1 MGAKH
6 MMQRILIIDDEEY
19 LCKNLEEALVEDG
32 YKVLIAHSGND
43 GIEKASKE
51 SPDLVL
57 LDLKLPDMEGLE
69 VLKNMDSLDYMPA
82 TIMMTAHGN
91 VEAAVQAIKVGA
103 YDFLEKP
110 FPIDKLK
117 VIVRNALSAKEL
129 RNNLNTSVKLEKR
142 KFGFHNLIGKSQA
155 IKEILSLIEKLVVTD
170 PKTIL
175 ITGETGTGKG
185 LVAKLLH
192 YNGVRAD
199 KPFLELNCA
208 SIPESLL
215 ESELFGHEAG
225 SFTDAKRM
233 KKGIFEEAHGGT
245 LFLDEIGDMNQTLQA
260 KLVKV
265 VEERTFR
272 RIGGNRDITV
282 DVRVIAATNR
292 DLRELVRQNLFREDL
307 FHRLNVINFE
317 MPNLRMRK
325 DDIPLIVEYFIDY
338 FNSELNK
345 SIKIISEDAMR
356 ALTNYNWP
364 GNVRELRSAIE
375 RAVILSEGEELNP
388 NYMQLDENNGDKV
401 VKIEN
406 DDRKMFLEIDLD
418 NASLTGIEEKIIKR
432 ALEVNQWNQTRAS
445 QMLGITRHT
454 LRNKMKRMGILE

>member
-1 MGAKH
+1 MIY
-6 MMQRILIIDDEEY
+6 RILIIDDEEY
-19 LCKNLEEALVEDG
+19 LCKNLEEALAEDG
-32 YKVLIAHSGND
+32 YKVFTAHTGID
-43 GIEKASKE
+43 GIETAEKE
-51 SPDLVL
+51 SPDLIL
-57 LDLKLPDMEGLE
+57 LDLKLPDKEGIE
-69 VLKNMDSLDYMPA
+69 VLKNLDSLDYLPI

-91 VEAAVQAIKVGA
+91 IEAAVQAIKVGA

-110 FPIDKLK
+110 FPVDKLK
-117 VIVRNALSAKEL
+117 VIVRNALYAKEL
-129 RNNLNTSVKLEKR
+129 RNNLNTSIKIEKR

-155 IKEILSLIEKLVVTD
+155 IKEIISLIEKLVATD

-208 SIPESLL
+208 SIPETLL

-225 SFTDAKRM
+225 SFTDAKKM

-245 LFLDEIGDMNQTLQA
+245 IFLDEIGDMSQTLQA

-272 RIGGNRDITV
+272 RIGGARDITV

-317 MPNLRMRK
+317 MPSLRKRRE
-325 DDIPLIVEYFIDY
+325 DIPLIVEYFLND

-345 SIKIISEDAMR
+345 NIKKISDDTMR
-356 ALTNYNWP
+356 ALTHYGWP
-364 GNVRELRSAIE
+364 GNVRELRSTIE
-375 RAVILSEGEELNP
+375 RAVILSEGDELSPSYIQLEEN
-388 NYMQLDENNGDKV
+388 DGDNV
-401 VKIEN
+401 VNIEN
-406 DDRKMFLEIDLD
+406 DDRKLFLEIDLD
-418 NASLTGIEEKIIKR
+418 NASLGGIEDKIIKR
-432 ALEVNQWNQTRAS
+432 ALEVNQWNQTKAS
-445 QMLGITRHT
+445 KMLGITRHT
-454 LRNKMKRMGILE
+454 LRNKMKRMGMLE

>member
-1 MGAKH
+1 MH
-6 MMQRILIIDDEEY
+6 SILIIDDEEY
-19 LCKNLEEALVEDG
+19 LCKNLEEALAEDG
-32 YKVLIAHSGND
+32 YKVFTAHTGKD
-43 GIEKASKE
+43 GIEKAKQE
-51 SPDLVL
+51 FPDLIL
-57 LDLKLPDMEGLE
+57 LDLKLPDTEGIDL
-69 VLKNMDSLDYMPA
+69 LKRIDNFDYLPV

-91 VEAAVQAIKVGA
+91 VEAAVKAIKEGA

-110 FPIDKLK
+110 FPVDKLK
-117 VIVRNALSAKEL
+117 VIVKNALNTKEL
-129 RNNLNTSVKLEKR
+129 RNSLNTSVKVEKR
-142 KFGFHNLIGKSQA
+142 KFGFHNLIGKSQS
-155 IKEILSLIEKLVVTD
+155 IKEIIDLIEKLVVTD

-185 LVAKLLH
+185 LVAKILH
-192 YNGVRAD
+192 YNGVRAE

-208 SIPESLL
+208 SIPETLL

-225 SFTDAKRM
+225 SFTDAKKM

-245 LFLDEIGDMNQTLQA
+245 IFLDEIGDMSQTLQA

-292 DLRELVRQNLFREDL
+292 DLRELVRQNLFRDDL

-317 MPNLRMRK
+317 MPSLRRRK
-325 DDIPLIVEYFIDY
+325 EDIPAIVEYFLNY
-338 FNSELNK
+338 FNSELSKN
-345 SIKIISEDAMR
+345 IKIISNETMR
-356 ALTNYNWP
+356 ALAHYSWP
-364 GNVRELRSAIE
+364 GNVRELRSTIE

-388 NYMQLDENNGDKV
+388 NYIQLEENDVDSTVKV
-401 VKIEN
+401 EN

-418 NASLTGIEEKIIKR
+418 SASLTGIEDKIIKR
-432 ALEVNQWNQTRAS
+432 ALEINEWNQTKTS
-445 QMLGITRHT
+445 EMLGITRHT
-454 LRNKMKRMGILE
+454 LRNKMKRMGMLE

>member
-1 MGAKH
+1 MTH
-6 MMQRILIIDDEEY
+6 SILIVDDEEY
-19 LCKNLEEALVEDG
+19 LCKNLEEALAEDG
-32 YKVLIAHSGND
+32 YKVFTAHTAND
-43 GIEKASKE
+43 GIEKVKQE
-51 SPDLVL
+51 FPDLIL
-57 LDLKLPDMEGLE
+57 LDLKLPDKEGID
-69 VLKNMDSLDYMPA
+69 VLKTIDSLDYVPT

-110 FPIDKLK
+110 FPLDKLK
-117 VIVRNALSAKEL
+117 VIVRNALNAKEL
-129 RNNLNTSVKLEKR
+129 RNNLNTSLKLEKR
-142 KFGFHNLIGKSQA
+142 KFGFQNLIGKSQA
-155 IKEILSLIEKLVVTD
+155 IKEIINLIEKLVVTD

-208 SIPESLL
+208 SIPETLL

-225 SFTDAKRM
+225 SFTDAKKM
-233 KKGIFEEAHGGT
+233 KKGIFEEAHRGT
-245 LFLDEIGDMNQTLQA
+245 IFLDEIGDMSQTLQA

-272 RIGGNRDITV
+272 RVGGTRDITV

-292 DLRELVRQNLFREDL
+292 DLRELVRQNLFRDDL

-317 MPNLRMRK
+317 MPSLRRRK
-325 DDIPLIVEYFIDY
+325 EDIPLIVEFFLNH

-345 SIKIISEDAMR
+345 NIKIISDETMG
-356 ALTNYNWP
+356 ALTHYGWP
-364 GNVRELRSAIE
+364 GNVRELRSTIE
-375 RAVILSEGEELNP
+375 RAVILSEGDELSQNYIQLEEN
-388 NYMQLDENNGDKV
+388 DGDNV

-418 NASLTGIEEKIIKR
+418 NASLSGVEDKIIKR
-432 ALEVNQWNQTRAS
+432 ALEVNQWNQTKTS
-445 QMLGITRHT
+445 EMLGITRHT
-454 LRNKMKRMGILE
+454 LRNKMKRMGMLE

>member
-1 MGAKH
+1 MTH
-6 MMQRILIIDDEEY
+6 SILIVDDEEY
-19 LCKNLEEALVEDG
+19 LCKNLEEALAEDG
-32 YKVLIAHSGND
+32 YKVFTAHTAND
-43 GIEKASKE
+43 GIEKVKQE
-51 SPDLVL
+51 FPDLIL
-57 LDLKLPDMEGLE
+57 LDLKLPDKEGID
-69 VLKNMDSLDYMPA
+69 VLKTIDSLDYVPT

-110 FPIDKLK
+110 FPLDKLK
-117 VIVRNALSAKEL
+117 VIVRNALNAKEL
-129 RNNLNTSVKLEKR
+129 RNNLNTSLKLEKR
-142 KFGFHNLIGKSQA
+142 KFGFQNLIGKSQA
-155 IKEILSLIEKLVVTD
+155 IKEIINLIEKLVVTD

-208 SIPESLL
+208 SIPETLL
-215 ESELFGHEAG
+215 ESEVFGHEAG
-225 SFTDAKRM
+225 SFTDAKKM
-233 KKGIFEEAHGGT
+233 KKGIFEEAHRGT
-245 LFLDEIGDMNQTLQA
+245 IFLDEIGDMSQTLQA

-272 RIGGNRDITV
+272 RVGGTRDITV

-292 DLRELVRQNLFREDL
+292 DLRELVRQNLFRDDL

-317 MPNLRMRK
+317 MPSLRRRK
-325 DDIPLIVEYFIDY
+325 EDIPLIVEFFLNH

-345 SIKIISEDAMR
+345 NIKIISDETMG
-356 ALTNYNWP
+356 ALTHYGWP
-364 GNVRELRSAIE
+364 GNVRELRSTIE
-375 RAVILSEGEELNP
+375 RAVILSEGDELSP
-388 NYMQLDENNGDKV
+388 NYIQLEENDGDNV

-418 NASLTGIEEKIIKR
+418 NASLSGVEDKIIKR
-432 ALEVNQWNQTRAS
+432 ALEVNQWNQTKTS
-445 QMLGITRHT
+445 EMLGITRHT
-454 LRNKMKRMGILE
+454 LRNKMKRMGMLE

>member
-1 MGAKH
+1 MTR
-6 MMQRILIIDDEEY
+6 RILIIDDEEY
-19 LCKNLEEALVEDG
+19 LCKNLEETLAEDG
-32 YKVLIAHSGND
+32 YEVFTAHTGND
-43 GIEKASKE
+43 GIEKVKQE
-51 SPDLVL
+51 IPDLIL
-57 LDLKLPDMEGLE
+57 LDLKLPDKEGID
-69 VLKNMDSLDYMPA
+69 VLKNIDSLDYLPI

-117 VIVRNALSAKEL
+117 VIVRNALNAKDL
-129 RNNLNTSVKLEKR
+129 RNNLNTSLKVEKR
-142 KFGFHNLIGKSQA
+142 KFGFQNLIGKSQA
-155 IKEILSLIEKLVVTD
+155 IKEIINLIEKLVVTD

-208 SIPESLL
+208 SIPETLL

-225 SFTDAKRM
+225 SFTDAKKM
-233 KKGIFEEAHGGT
+233 KKGIFEEAHRGT
-245 LFLDEIGDMNQTLQA
+245 IFLDEIGDMSQTLQA

-272 RIGGNRDITV
+272 RIGGTRDITV

-292 DLRELVRQNLFREDL
+292 DLRELVRQNLFRDDL

-317 MPNLRMRK
+317 MPSLRRRK
-325 DDIPLIVEYFIDY
+325 EDIPLIVEFFLNH

-345 SIKIISEDAMR
+345 NIKIISDETMR
-356 ALTNYNWP
+356 ALTHYGWP
-364 GNVRELRSAIE
+364 GNVRELRSTIE
-375 RAVILSEGEELNP
+375 RAVILSEGDELSP
-388 NYMQLDENNGDKV
+388 NYTQLEENDGDNV

-418 NASLTGIEEKIIKR
+418 NASLTGVEDKIIKR
-432 ALEVNQWNQTRAS
+432 ALEVNQWNQTKTS
-445 QMLGITRHT
+445 EMLGITWHT
-454 LRNKMKRMGILE
+454 LRNKMKRMGMLE

>member
-1 MGAKH
+1 MTR
-6 MMQRILIIDDEEY
+6 RILIIDDEEY
-19 LCKNLEEALVEDG
+19 LCKNLEETLAEDG
-32 YKVLIAHSGND
+32 YEVFTAHTGND
-43 GIEKASKE
+43 GIEKVKQE
-51 SPDLVL
+51 IPDLIL
-57 LDLKLPDMEGLE
+57 LDLKLPDKEGID
-69 VLKNMDSLDYMPA
+69 VLKTIDSLDYLPI

-117 VIVRNALSAKEL
+117 VIVRNALNAKDL
-129 RNNLNTSVKLEKR
+129 RNNLNTSLKVEKR
-142 KFGFHNLIGKSQA
+142 KFGFQNLIGKSQA
-155 IKEILSLIEKLVVTD
+155 IKEIINLIEKLVVTD

-208 SIPESLL
+208 SIPETLL

-225 SFTDAKRM
+225 SFTDAKKM
-233 KKGIFEEAHGGT
+233 KKGIFEEAHRGT
-245 LFLDEIGDMNQTLQA
+245 IFLDEIGDMSQTLQA

-272 RIGGNRDITV
+272 RIGGTRDITV

-292 DLRELVRQNLFREDL
+292 DLRELVRQNLFRDDL

-317 MPNLRMRK
+317 MPSLRRRK
-325 DDIPLIVEYFIDY
+325 EDIPLIVEFFLNH

-345 SIKIISEDAMR
+345 NIKIISDETMR
-356 ALTNYNWP
+356 ALTHYGWP
-364 GNVRELRSAIE
+364 GNVRELRSTIE
-375 RAVILSEGEELNP
+375 RAVILSEGDELSP
-388 NYMQLDENNGDKV
+388 NYTQLEENDGDNV

-418 NASLTGIEEKIIKR
+418 NASLTGVEDKIIKR
-432 ALEVNQWNQTRAS
+432 ALEVNQWNQTKTS
-445 QMLGITRHT
+445 EMLGITRHT
-454 LRNKMKRMGILE
+454 LRNKMKRMGMLE

>member
-1 MGAKH
+1 MTH
-6 MMQRILIIDDEEY
+6 RILIIDDEEY
-19 LCKNLEEALVEDG
+19 LCKNLKEALVEDG
-32 YKVLIAHSGND
+32 YNVFTAHTGSD
-43 GIEKASKE
+43 GIETAAKE
-51 SPDLVL
+51 FPDLIL
-57 LDLKLPDMEGLE
+57 LDLKLPDTEGIE
-69 VLKNMDSLDYMPA
+69 VLKNIDNLDHMPI

-91 VEAAVQAIKVGA
+91 VEAAVKAIKQGA

-117 VIVRNALSAKEL
+117 VIVRNGLNAREL
-129 RNNLNTSVKLEKR
+129 RNNLNTSIKVEKR
-142 KFGFHNLIGKSQA
+142 KFGFQNLIGKSQA
-155 IKEILSLIEKLVVTD
+155 IKEIINLIEKLIVTD

-208 SIPESLL
+208 SIPETLL
-215 ESELFGHEAG
+215 ESEVFGHEAG
-225 SFTDAKRM
+225 SFTDAKKM
-233 KKGIFEEAHGGT
+233 KKGIFEEAHRGT
-245 LFLDEIGDMNQTLQA
+245 IFLDEIGDMNHTLQA

-282 DVRVIAATNR
+282 DVRVIAASNR

-317 MPNLRMRK
+317 MPSLRRRK
-325 DDIPLIVEYFIDY
+325 EDIPLIVEYFLNH
-338 FNSELNK
+338 FNSELNRN
-345 SIKIISEDAMR
+345 IKTVSNETMQ
-356 ALTNYNWP
+356 ALIHYSWP
-364 GNVRELRSAIE
+364 GNVRELRSTIE
-375 RAVILSEGEELNP
+375 RAVILSEEEELNQ
-388 NYMQLDENNGDKV
+388 NYIQLEDNDGDNI

-418 NASLTGIEEKIIKR
+418 NASLTGIEDKIIKR
-432 ALEVNQWNQTRAS
+432 ALEVNEWNQTKTS

-454 LRNKMKRMGILE
+454 LRNKMKRMGMLQ

>member
-1 MGAKH
+1 MVH
-6 MMQRILIIDDEEY
+6 SILIIDDEEY
-19 LCKNLEEALVEDG
+19 LCRNLEEALAEDG
-32 YKVLIAHSGND
+32 YKVFTAHTGND
-43 GIEKASKE
+43 GIEKVKKE
-51 SPDLVL
+51 FPDLIL
-57 LDLKLPDMEGLE
+57 LDLKLPDKEGIE
-69 VLKNMDSLDYMPA
+69 VLKNIDSLDYLPI

-91 VEAAVQAIKVGA
+91 VEAAVQAIKEGA

-110 FPIDKLK
+110 FPVDKLK
-117 VIVRNALSAKEL
+117 VIVRNALNAKEL
-129 RNNLNTSVKLEKR
+129 RNNLNTSIKVEKR
-142 KFGFHNLIGKSQA
+142 KFGFHNLIGKSEA
-155 IKEILSLIEKLVVTD
+155 IKEIIDLIEKLVATD

-208 SIPESLL
+208 SIPETLL

-225 SFTDAKRM
+225 SFTDAKKM

-245 LFLDEIGDMNQTLQA
+245 IFLDEIGDMTQTLQA

-272 RIGGNRDITV
+272 RIGGNREITV

-292 DLRELVRQNLFREDL
+292 DLRELVRQNLFRDDL

-317 MPNLRMRK
+317 MPSLRRRK
-325 DDIPLIVEYFIDY
+325 EDIPLIVEYFLNY

-345 SIKIISEDAMR
+345 NIKLISNESLR
-356 ALTNYNWP
+356 ALSHYSWP
-364 GNVRELRSAIE
+364 GNVRELRSTIE

-388 NYMQLDENNGDKV
+388 NYIKLEESDVDNNVKV
-401 VKIEN
+401 EN
-406 DDRKMFLEIDLD
+406 DDRKMFLEIDMD
-418 NASLTGIEEKIIKR
+418 SASLAGIEDKIIKR
-432 ALEVNQWNQTRAS
+432 ALQINEWNQTKTS
-445 QMLGITRHT
+445 EMLGITRHT
-454 LRNKMKRMGILE
+454 LRNKMKRMGMLE

>member
-1 MGAKH
+1 MTH
-6 MMQRILIIDDEEY
+6 SILIVDDEEY
-19 LCKNLEEALVEDG
+19 LCKNLEEALAEDG
-32 YKVLIAHSGND
+32 YKVFTAHTAND
-43 GIEKASKE
+43 GIEKVKQE
-51 SPDLVL
+51 FPDLIL
-57 LDLKLPDMEGLE
+57 LDLKLPDKEGID
-69 VLKNMDSLDYMPA
+69 VLKTIDSLDYVPT

-110 FPIDKLK
+110 FPLDKLK
-117 VIVRNALSAKEL
+117 VIVRNALNAKEL
-129 RNNLNTSVKLEKR
+129 RNNLNTSLKLEKR
-142 KFGFHNLIGKSQA
+142 KFGFQNLIGKSQA
-155 IKEILSLIEKLVVTD
+155 IKEIINLIEKLVVTD

-208 SIPESLL
+208 SIPETLL

-225 SFTDAKRM
+225 SFTDAKKM
-233 KKGIFEEAHGGT
+233 KKGIFEEAHRGT
-245 LFLDEIGDMNQTLQA
+245 IFLDEIGDMSQTLQA

-272 RIGGNRDITV
+272 RVGGTRDITV

-292 DLRELVRQNLFREDL
+292 DLRELVRQNLFRDDL

-317 MPNLRMRK
+317 MPSLRSRK
-325 DDIPLIVEYFIDY
+325 EDIPLTVDFFLNH

-345 SIKIISEDAMR
+345 NIKVISDDTMR
-356 ALTNYNWP
+356 ALTHYGWP
-364 GNVRELRSAIE
+364 GNVRELRSTIE
-375 RAVILSEGEELNP
+375 RAVILSEGDELSP
-388 NYMQLDENNGDKV
+388 NYIQLEENDGDHV
-401 VKIEN
+401 VRIEN

-418 NASLTGIEEKIIKR
+418 NASLTGVEDKIIRR
-432 ALEVNQWNQTRAS
+432 ALEVNQWNQTKTS
-445 QMLGITRHT
+445 EMLGITRHT
-454 LRNKMKRMGILE
+454 LRNKMKRMGMLE

>member
-1 MGAKH
+1 MTR
-6 MMQRILIIDDEEY
+6 RILIIDDEEY
-19 LCKNLEEALVEDG
+19 LCKNLEETLAEDG
-32 YKVLIAHSGND
+32 YEVFTAHTGND
-43 GIEKASKE
+43 GIEKVKQE
-51 SPDLVL
+51 IPDLIL
-57 LDLKLPDMEGLE
+57 LDLKLPDKEGID
-69 VLKNMDSLDYMPA
+69 VLKTIDSLDYLPI

-110 FPIDKLK
+110 FPVDKLK
-117 VIVRNALSAKEL
+117 VIVRNALNAKEL
-129 RNNLNTSVKLEKR
+129 RNNLNTSLKVEKR
-142 KFGFHNLIGKSQA
+142 KFGFKNLIGKSEP
-155 IKEILSLIEKLVVTD
+155 IKEIINLIEKLVVTD

-192 YNGVRAD
+192 YNGVRAG

-208 SIPESLL
+208 SIPETLL

-225 SFTDAKRM
+225 SFTDAKKM

-245 LFLDEIGDMNQTLQA
+245 IFLDEIGDMSQTLQA

-272 RIGGNRDITV
+272 RIGGTRDITV

-292 DLRELVRQNLFREDL
+292 DLRELVRQNLFRDDL

-317 MPNLRMRK
+317 MPSLRRRK
-325 DDIPLIVEYFIDY
+325 EDIPLIVEFFLNH

-345 SIKIISEDAMR
+345 NIKIISDETMG
-356 ALTNYNWP
+356 ALTHYGWP
-364 GNVRELRSAIE
+364 GNVRELRSTIE
-375 RAVILSEGEELNP
+375 RAVILSEGDELSP
-388 NYMQLDENNGDKV
+388 NYIQLEENDGDNV

-418 NASLTGIEEKIIKR
+418 NASLSGVEDKIIKR
-432 ALEVNQWNQTRAS
+432 ALEVNQWNQTKTS
-445 QMLGITRHT
+445 EMLGITRHT
-454 LRNKMKRMGILE
+454 LRNKMKRMGMLE

>member
-1 MGAKH
+1 MTH
-6 MMQRILIIDDEEY
+6 SILIIDDEEY
-19 LCKNLEEALVEDG
+19 LCKNLEEALAEDS
-32 YKVLIAHSGND
+32 YKVFTAHTGND
-43 GIEKASKE
+43 GFEKVKE
-51 SPDLVL
+51 EFPDVIL
-57 LDLKLPDMEGLE
+57 LDLKLPDKEGID
-69 VLKNMDSLDYMPA
+69 VLKNIDSLDYLPI

-117 VIVRNALSAKEL
+117 VIVRNALNAKEL
-129 RNNLNTSVKLEKR
+129 RNNLNTSLKVEKR
-142 KFGFHNLIGKSQA
+142 KFGFQNLIGKSEA
-155 IKEILSLIEKLVVTD
+155 IKEIINLIEKLVVTD

-208 SIPESLL
+208 SIPETLL

-225 SFTDAKRM
+225 SFTDAKKM
-233 KKGIFEEAHGGT
+233 KKGIFEEAHRGT
-245 LFLDEIGDMNQTLQA
+245 IFLDEIGDMSQTLQA

-272 RIGGNRDITV
+272 RIGGTRDITV

-292 DLRELVRQNLFREDL
+292 DLRELVRQNLFRDDL

-317 MPNLRMRK
+317 MPSLRRRK
-325 DDIPLIVEYFIDY
+325 EDIPLIVEFFLNH

-345 SIKIISEDAMR
+345 NIKIISDETMG
-356 ALTNYNWP
+356 ALTHYGWP
-364 GNVRELRSAIE
+364 GNVRELRSTIE
-375 RAVILSEGEELNP
+375 RAVILSEGDELSP
-388 NYMQLDENNGDKV
+388 NYIQLEENDGDNV

-418 NASLTGIEEKIIKR
+418 NASLSGVEDKIIKR
-432 ALEVNQWNQTRAS
+432 ALEVNQWNQTKTS
-445 QMLGITRHT
+445 EMLGITRHT
-454 LRNKMKRMGILE
+454 LRNKMKRMGMLE